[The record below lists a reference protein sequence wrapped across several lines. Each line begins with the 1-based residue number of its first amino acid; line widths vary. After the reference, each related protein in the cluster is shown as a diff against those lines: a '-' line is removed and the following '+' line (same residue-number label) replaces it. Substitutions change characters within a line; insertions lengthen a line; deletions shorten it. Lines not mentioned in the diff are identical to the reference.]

1 MVQLDQHERWD
12 LVSNMAIAPDS
23 AYADML
29 AQKKT
34 ASKSTPTPTVTIGG
48 APASYQTGTVP
59 NYITGANI
67 PAAAST
73 PGSFRAAEEKSNAP
87 FYAAN
92 PGYVAAMLAPE
103 PVTQTQNDYSTG
115 LNGELLFK
123 GQPFTGTYNGKT
135 YKNGLPVTTSVTDGT
150 ITAASTGPTLAK
162 DTFKN
167 TLALFFGQAEV
178 AKPWVDEL
186 YKLTNPYYKTG
197 SSVDEALNLALQ
209 EGRNNP
215 NLKEFTN
222 RFKGIFALQDKLVA
236 GAAVTVPTIAEF
248 IASEA
253 KMGDV
258 LNQAGLGSLNNQ
270 EYLGDIIGKG
280 VNVTEFT
287 NRINNVYQR
296 IDALPSQAKSFI
308 SQYLPTL
315 DKTQLA
321 KFILGGEKQ
330 AATLAKELS
339 GMEVQAAG
347 AAQGLSTDLATAQD
361 IAAQGYGYQESLT
374 GFGTVK
380 KALPSYE
387 KLLEMRTGQDVA
399 TSDVQSMLQ
408 KATFNKSAEEQ
419 MKLQQAAEE
428 EAARFQQRSGNI
440 GSKAFASQ
448 ARGAGLI

>member
-1 MVQLDQHERWD
+1 
-12 LVSNMAIAPDS
+12 MAIAPDS

-29 AQKKT
+29 AQKSV
-34 ASKSTPTPTVTIGG
+34 ASKSTPKATVTIGG
-48 APASYQTGTVP
+48 APAGYQPPSAP

-92 PGYVAAMLAPE
+92 PDYVAAMLAPE
-103 PVTQTQNDYSTG
+103 PVTQTQSDYSTG

-135 YKNGLPVTTSVTDGT
+135 YKNGLPVTSGTTDGT
-150 ITAASTGPTLAK
+150 IPAASTGPTLAK
-162 DTFKN
+162 NTFKN
-167 TLALFFGQAEV
+167 TLALFFGQSEV
-178 AKPWVDEL
+178 SKPWVEEL
-186 YKLTNPYYKTG
+186 YKLASPYYKTG

-215 NLKEFTN
+215 NLKDFTN
-222 RFKGIFALQDKLVA
+222 RFKGIFDLQDKLVG

-253 KMGDV
+253 KMGEV
-258 LNQAGLGSLNNQ
+258 LTQAGLGALNTQ
-270 EYLGDIIGKG
+270 AYLGDIIGKG

-296 IDALPSQAKSFI
+296 IDTLPAQAKSFI
-308 SQYLPTL
+308 SQYLPTM

-321 KFILGGEKQ
+321 KFVLGGEKM
-330 AATLAKELS
+330 AADLVKELS

-347 AAQGLSTDLATAQD
+347 AAQGLTTDLATAQD

-380 KALPSYE
+380 KALPGYE
-387 KLLEMRTGQDVA
+387 KLLEMRTGENIE

-408 KATFNKSAEEQ
+408 RATFNKSAEEQ
-419 MKLQQAAEE
+419 IKLQKVADE
-428 EAARFQQRSGNI
+428 EAARFQQRAGNL
-440 GSKAFASQ
+440 GSKSFASMQ
-448 ARGAGLI
+448 RGAGLI

>member
-1 MVQLDQHERWD
+1 
-12 LVSNMAIAPDS
+12 MAIAPDS

-67 PAAAST
+67 PAAASS
-73 PGSFRAAEEKSNAP
+73 PASFRAAEERSNAA

-92 PGYVAAMLAPE
+92 PDYVAAMLAPE

-135 YKNGLPVTTSVTDGT
+135 YKNGLPVTTTTTDGN
-150 ITAASTGPTLAK
+150 IPAASTGPTLAK
-162 DTFKN
+162 NTFKN

-178 AKPWVDEL
+178 SKPWVDEL
-186 YKLTNPYYKTG
+186 YKLASPYYKTG

-215 NLKEFTN
+215 NLKDFTN
-222 RFKGIFALQDKLVA
+222 RFKGIFDLQDKLVG

-253 KMGDV
+253 KMGEV
-258 LNQAGLGSLNNQ
+258 LTQAGLGALNTQ
-270 EYLGDIIGKG
+270 AYLGDIIGKG

-296 IDALPSQAKSFI
+296 IDTLPAQAKSFI
-308 SQYLPTL
+308 SQYLPTM

-321 KFILGGEKQ
+321 KFVLGGEKM
-330 AATLAKELS
+330 AADLVKELS

-347 AAQGLSTDLATAQD
+347 SAQKLGTYDELTGRYSGVDLATAQD
-361 IAAQGYGYQESLT
+361 IAARGYGYQEALT
-374 GFGTVK
+374 GFGTIK
-380 KALPSYE
+380 TALPSYE
-387 KLLEMRTGQDVA
+387 KLLEMRTGEDVK

-408 KATFNKSAEEQ
+408 QATFNKSAEEQ
-419 MKLQQAAEE
+419 MKLQKAAEE

-440 GSKAFASQ
+440 GSKSFASQ